1 QVAQHRVRANS
12 CRSHRR
18 SPFLPVSGYHQLP
31 AVEQGTETGKEKS
44 RGKTRG
50 AAAFYQKPPPLRRR
64 APSVTRSHS
73 LEQHRRCK
81 MKFVGA
87 PLVASSDGT
96 EAKIVNDPRAQLR
109 RGVAQAEIKPTG
121 GKVPLRRELIER
133 GRSSEAW
140 FGGGAG
146 S

>member
-1 QVAQHRVRANS
+1 
-12 CRSHRR
+12 
-18 SPFLPVSGYHQLP
+18 
-31 AVEQGTETGKEKS
+31 
-44 RGKTRG
+44 
-50 AAAFYQKPPPLRRR
+50 
-64 APSVTRSHS
+64 
-73 LEQHRRCK
+73 

-133 GRSSEAW
+133 GGSSEAW